1 MQITD
6 HTNTTKNTD
15 TSCANLMAQRI
26 QSCCSTRVSSRS
38 ALQVQRIY
46 CRKKAHKSC
55 SIFTVKENK
64 MSTRPPNKTSCL
76 PAHSNREMY
85 QKNPPILVLSR
96 TGVHVYTLQ
105 ANGLAP
111 VGNRLES
118 LRCLSSCPQV
128 SKISLHKVIEDFCRW
143 QVTSLHRLAE
153 PSGLITAEIHGSQG
167 GRDTSSPT
175 L

>member
-1 MQITD
+1 M
-6 HTNTTKNTD
+6 D

-76 PAHSNREMY
+76 PAHSNREMH
-85 QKNPPILVLSR
+85 QKTPPILVHWCLHA
-96 TGVHVYTLQ
+96 TGQ
-105 ANGLAP
+105 WARSSG
-111 VGNRLES
+111 ES
-118 LRCLSSCPQV
+118 ARILKMFVFMSS
-128 SKISLHKVIEDFCRW
+128 SFK
-143 QVTSLHRLAE
+143 T
-153 PSGLITAEIHGSQG
+153 LITQS
-167 GRDTSSPT
+167 D
-175 L
+175 